1 MENITSN
8 LKKDNFDISNGSARI
23 TSMNINGRKVPW
35 NKPGMLLIHAHWCG
49 HCVRFQPEYQKLSNL
64 LNSNG
69 TYYPCVAIES
79 EEITSEL
86 QNALKFRGFPT
97 LKYVDKFGNVRMDES
112 ERNLNK
118 IVGNICTMACKNGNC
133 FAACETYQ

>member
-8 LKKDNFDISNGSARI
+8 LTKDNFRISNSNATI
-23 TSMNINGRKVPW
+23 TSMNINGKKYEW

-49 HCVRFQPEYQKLSNL
+49 HCVRFKPEYQRLSKL
-64 LNSNG
+64 LNANG
-69 TYYPCVAIES
+69 VYYPCVAVES
-79 EEITSEL
+79 EEITKEL
-86 QNALKFRGFPT
+86 QDALKFRGVPT

-112 ERNLNK
+112 EREINK

-133 FAACETYQ
+133 FSVCESYK